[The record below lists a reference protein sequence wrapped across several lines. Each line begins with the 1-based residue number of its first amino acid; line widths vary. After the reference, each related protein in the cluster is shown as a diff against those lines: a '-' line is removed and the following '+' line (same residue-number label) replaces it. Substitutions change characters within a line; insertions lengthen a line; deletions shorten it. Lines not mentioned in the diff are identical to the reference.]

1 MPEEDDKETPAPPL
15 SCIFKRANRRRA
27 ASAPVP
33 SVAAPNTPRAASAP
47 SSPAASDA
55 RPDFAPLTAAGPI
68 GQPAAT
74 PTEVLPGRAPNEAV
88 QTLVDVVAPTPTPT
102 PPPDRRSPQV
112 RLTAS
117 PRMESAGAT
126 NPRAP
131 RPIGFDRAPEPTRL
145 SLPMGGPMGV
155 SGEAALVEAPASI
168 PKASGPA
175 RVQNHGGGRTSKLV
189 LPGYEV
195 IRFFGKGG
203 MGEVFLADRLSST
216 GVRVRCV
223 VKTIK
228 EGLGN
233 QAQFED
239 LFLDEAR
246 IISELRH
253 PNITSVVD
261 VGRANGRLYLA
272 MEWVDGVDAGGLA
285 KRAADRGGDVPLPH
299 LLYILRETLQGL
311 HYAHTALGNDGTPLN
326 LVHRDISQGNIL
338 ISKHGA
344 VKLADFGVAVGSNVQ
359 TEGSAEN
366 LAGKPHY
373 FAPELWRGSRASAGT
388 DVFALAVTFYEMLSA
403 GPLFSR
409 DKDIRGLAFEICE
422 FGVEELIE
430 SDLTL
435 PDGLEDI
442 LLRALHQNPA
452 ERYQTA
458 LEFLEDVNDYAYE
471 YGIRLLDA
479 HFGEYVARTIEED
492 GTRSSLWK
500 A

>member
-1 MPEEDDKETPAPPL
+1 MSKEDDNTSAPPMSGILRRPRKRKASGAHPPAGAAPEPPAETP
-15 SCIFKRANRRRA
+15 R
-27 ASAPVP
+27 
-33 SVAAPNTPRAASAP
+33 
-47 SSPAASDA
+47 SSSHV
-55 RPDFAPLTAAGPI
+55 RPEFTSLQPTSGSG
-68 GQPAAT
+68 GQPQA
-74 PTEVLPGRAPNEAV
+74 PTEVLLGRAPNEDAH
-88 QTLVDVVAPTPTPT
+88 TIVDPVAETYAPTLSPVPHRPAETRATT
-102 PPPDRRSPQV
+102 PPA
-112 RLTAS
+112 AS
-117 PRMESAGAT
+117 ALGAT
-126 NPRAP
+126 DPRTP
-131 RPIGFDRAPEPTRL
+131 RPVDFEGANEPTRL
-145 SLPMGGPMGV
+145 SLHT
-155 SGEAALVEAPASI
+155 SGSMAVPSEAAPVPQPPAAPRQASTQ
-168 PKASGPA
+168 PPA
-175 RVQNHGGGRTSKLV
+175 IHGGGGTELT

-228 EGLGN
+228 EGLEN

-246 IISELRH
+246 IIAELRH

-261 VGRANGRLYLA
+261 VGRANGRLYMA
-272 MEWVDGVDAGGLA
+272 MEWIDGVDAAGLA
-285 KRAADRGGDVPLPH
+285 KRAGLRGGDIPLPH
-299 LLYILRETLQGL
+299 LLYLLRETLQGL

-344 VKLADFGVAVGSNVQ
+344 VKLADFGVAVGSNIQ

-373 FAPELWRGSRASAGT
+373 FGPELWRGSRASAGT
-388 DVFALAVTFYEMLSA
+388 DVFALGVTFYEMLSA

-409 DKDIRGLAFEICE
+409 DKDLRALAFEICE
-422 FGVEELIE
+422 FRVEDLIE
-430 SDLTL
+430 SDLTI

-452 ERYQTA
+452 ERYQSA

-479 HFGEYVARTIEED
+479 HFGEYVARMVEEE